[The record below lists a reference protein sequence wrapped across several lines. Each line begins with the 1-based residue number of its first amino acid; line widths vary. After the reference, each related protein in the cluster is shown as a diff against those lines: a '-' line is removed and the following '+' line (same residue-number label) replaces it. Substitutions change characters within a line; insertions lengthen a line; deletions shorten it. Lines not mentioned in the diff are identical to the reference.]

1 MGEKR
6 PRNGGANV
14 ACWAQRTSSPA
25 PSSTSGTSPS
35 LRSRFGLRSAA
46 TAQKLP
52 AHQSRRLP
60 TSPSRGPTCS
70 ARLPSPVSSS
80 SRTGRALRALACWVI
95 SFGEATRSFDACVT
109 RRKLCS
115 VSIQNISSS
124 FRFQH
129 YNAPLKLRH
138 PYQQNRECPI
148 TPAARS
154 VTTGALPA
162 WTPVFAHRASAAAP
176 PSCPHASR
184 TRLRPSHGTDCA
196 AAVGTR

>member
-1 MGEKR
+1 M
-6 PRNGGANV
+6 

-95 SFGEATRSFDACVT
+95 SFGEARQSCSCSSYSAVLSVAAEQLVSYRYHIIITSL
-109 RRKLCS
+109 LC
-115 VSIQNISSS
+115 
-124 FRFQH
+124 
-129 YNAPLKLRH
+129 H
-138 PYQQNRECPI
+138 PYQQHRECPI